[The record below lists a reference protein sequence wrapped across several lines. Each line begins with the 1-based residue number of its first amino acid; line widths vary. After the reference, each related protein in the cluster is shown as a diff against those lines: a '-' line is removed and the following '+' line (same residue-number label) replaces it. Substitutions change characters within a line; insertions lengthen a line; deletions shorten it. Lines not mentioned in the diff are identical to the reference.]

1 MAHYPQFAVAV
12 ARPLPVRG
20 VLRPAGS
27 RQQESERLIEGPLLA
42 IGWDQPDVSSIGRTG
57 LWYLVLSA
65 ERGGPVWLYDD
76 EVSEI
81 ALEPFGSGVD
91 ARR

>member
-1 MAHYPQFAVAV
+1 M
-12 ARPLPVRG
+12 
-20 VLRPAGS
+20 
-27 RQQESERLIEGPLLA
+27 
-42 IGWDQPDVSSIGRTG
+42 SSIGRTG